1 SGTLV
6 GWTPL
11 DTPSLDLITRAR
23 FRLWTNAS
31 VTTRPAGSISVVC
44 AGLRGSPAPI
54 AERQG
59 SPPPWVMAGGWLYT
73 RPRNREQGHRRHSS
87 REERPGAWPHPP
99 SADRRCLDRQPASLR
114 PRRCGARGDGS
125 HRRLEGLCRT
135 GGGRLP
141 ASGHGPQ
148 RRLRPGARSH
158 AARPPRRLAAQA
170 TADRYS
176 PGWRPAST
184 SRLLP
189 RRIHLPLQ
197 SPQIKGPLAALSSP
211 LPTSPR
217 RWTRAL
223 QRHRQATG
231 FQRIPDNGAMK
242 GIPSLEKYAY
252 V

>member
-1 SGTLV
+1 
-6 GWTPL
+6 
-11 DTPSLDLITRAR
+11 
-23 FRLWTNAS
+23 
-31 VTTRPAGSISVVC
+31 
-44 AGLRGSPAPI
+44 
-54 AERQG
+54 
-59 SPPPWVMAGGWLYT
+59 
-73 RPRNREQGHRRHSS
+73 
-87 REERPGAWPHPP
+87 
-99 SADRRCLDRQPASLR
+99 
-114 PRRCGARGDGS
+114 
-125 HRRLEGLCRT
+125 CRT

-197 SPQIKGPLAALSSP
+197 SPQIKGPRAALSSP
-211 LPTSPR
+211 RPTSPR

-231 FQRIPDNGAMK
+231 FQRLPDNGAMK
-242 GIPSLEKYAY
+242 GIPIIPQMRPSRDLPRKAPDASAKKFGTTRPARPQHGDREEALNFVNTPSEGSPWTKAGRWRTVRARPYLVGPPLVAE
-252 V
+252 